1 MHRFPVEFGERAHG
15 VSHWNVNWSAKMKLI
30 SHRHNTIDE
39 LKATPKEY
47 GVEVDIRSDDG
58 KLVIHHD
65 PFA

>member
-1 MHRFPVEFGERAHG
+1 
-15 VSHWNVNWSAKMKLI
+15 MKLI
-30 SHRHNTIDE
+30 SHRRNTIDE

-47 GVEVDIRSDDG
+47 GVEVDIRSDNG